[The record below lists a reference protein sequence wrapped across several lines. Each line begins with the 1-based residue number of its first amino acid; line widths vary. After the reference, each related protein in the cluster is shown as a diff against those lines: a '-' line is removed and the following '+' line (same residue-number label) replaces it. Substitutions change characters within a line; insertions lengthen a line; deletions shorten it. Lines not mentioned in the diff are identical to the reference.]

1 VADDGDLAQRLRAL
15 VAAERVQSEK
25 KRFGEPA
32 KPEAIAP
39 T

>member
-1 VADDGDLAQRLRAL
+1 VADDGDLAQRIRAP
-15 VAAERVQSEK
+15 VAGQRVLSEK

-32 KPEAIAP
+32 KPEDVAS